1 MASMRMCDA
10 MLPAVAQSLAAD
22 LQSTAG
28 IVSSFAVAY
37 GLSQLFY
44 GVLGDRVGR
53 AKIMSMAL
61 LGCTL
66 ATLLAAVSPSLS
78 MLVTARAL
86 TGAAA
91 GGIIPLAIATIA
103 DRVPFEH
110 RQAVLAK
117 LLSYTLLG
125 LIGGSWAGGY
135 IADTFSWRGAFWAM
149 GGLFAIVGLGVN
161 LKMPNGVAIS
171 PLNTDK
177 LSTLANIR
185 SLLTSRWSLTV
196 LITTFLEGA
205 IVFGMLAFVPSMLH
219 LRFGTALS
227 TAGLSVA
234 LFGVG
239 GLLYTRLARY
249 LLKTLRQPNL
259 VALGSVLMA
268 LAFGI
273 LAVMPTASWS
283 APACFLAGLGF
294 YMLHNTLQTCATQLN
309 PTARGSAVSLF
320 VFVFF
325 LGQSTGVSLMSR
337 ATGVGEWVGAQG
349 SAALLVL
356 SIGVVFSLQML
367 RHLTKH

>member
-10 MLPAVAQSLAAD
+10 MLPAVAQSHSAD

-53 AKIMSMAL
+53 ATVMSLAM
-61 LGCTL
+61 LGCTI

-78 MLVTARAL
+78 VLVATRAL
-86 TGAAA
+86 AGFAA

-125 LIGGSWAGGY
+125 LIVGSWAGGY
-135 IADTFSWRGAFWAM
+135 IADTFTWRGAFWAM
-149 GGLFAIVGLGVN
+149 GGLFTVVGLGVH
-161 LKMPNGVAIS
+161 LKMPRGAVAS
-171 PLNTDK
+171 PSNAGNASAAAGLRNL
-177 LSTLANIR
+177 LS
-185 SLLTSRWSLTV
+185 SRWPLTV
-196 LITTFLEGA
+196 LLTTFLEGA
-205 IVFGMLAFVPSMLH
+205 IVFGMLAFVPSTLH

-239 GLLYTRLARY
+239 GLLYTRLARH
-249 LLKTLRQPNL
+249 LLTTFGQPK
-259 VALGSVLMA
+259 VAALGGTLMA
-268 LAFGI
+268 LAFGT
-273 LAVMPTASWS
+273 LAFMPTASWS
-283 APACFLAGLGF
+283 GPACFVAGLGF

-309 PTARGSAVSLF
+309 QTSRGSAVSLF

-325 LGQSTGVSLMSR
+325 LGQSAGVSLMSVV
-337 ATGVGEWVGAQG
+337 TEVNGLKGMQG

-356 SIGVVFSLQML
+356 GVGVVFSHRLNK
-367 RHLTKH
+367 HLTKS